1 MEELKKR
8 LNRVGKGSFVEDFP
22 LYQSYANNQIT
33 RDKAL
38 KTLMKEYGYMESGAS
53 IRLGYAKQIFNE
65 GLECPALKIVAQA
78 NPDRLRG
85 NGHNIIATAQE
96 LIKKH
101 C

>member
-1 MEELKKR
+1 MAELMKR
-8 LNRVGKGSFVEDFP
+8 LNRVGKGSFVKNFD

-38 KTLMKEYGYMESGAS
+38 KTLMKEHGYTESGAS
-53 IRLGYAKQIFNE
+53 IRLGYAQQIFNE
-65 GLECPALKIVAQA
+65 GLECPALKIVSRA
-78 NPDRLRG
+78 NPVSLG
-85 NGHNIIATAQE
+85 EEGHNIIATAQE